1 MKKFTLYQVLVV
13 LFLGL
18 FLGSGQAY
26 AQQPQLSYEL
36 QPNGPLNP
44 GQTYTIKIVAN
55 TDKGDPCKQCSIKA
69 GFQGDPQP
77 IDSIEPAKIFTDNN
91 GIAYINATSFVTINR
106 ELVVEVQLLN
116 GQEYKPQVIV
126 LSYNN
131 NPLLSVISLI
141 KKVVDLGIPFPPMG
155 NVYPQI
161 THQRYEGGLT
171 RTIYIKSNK
180 PFGTKLFK
188 ISQFDNNGN
197 TQLLRLTKDQ
207 ETSIEIS
214 AFDDINIGV
223 QACSTSKG
231 DDISCVGPSPLLA
244 TRITDPEAASK
255 SGELQVPNKGLL
267 DSGSPEER
275 IKQEESEIDNN
286 PFSRFLKSIFSS
298 SGQ

>member
-1 MKKFTLYQVLVV
+1 MKKFNLYQVLVV
-13 LFLGL
+13 LFVGL

-26 AQQPQLSYEL
+26 AQQPPLPYEL

-44 GQTYTIKIVAN
+44 GQTYTIKIVGN
-55 TDKGDPCKQCSIKA
+55 IDKGNLCKQCSVKA
-69 GFQGDPQP
+69 SFQGDPQP
-77 IDSIEPAKIFTDNN
+77 LDSIEPAKNITDNN
-91 GIAYINATSFVTINR
+91 GIAYINVTSYVTISR
-106 ELVVEVQLLN
+106 EVVVEVQLPD
-116 GQEYKPQVIV
+116 GQEYKPQIIV

-161 THQRYEGGLT
+161 THQQYKGGST

-188 ISQFDNNGN
+188 ISQSNNNGN
-197 TQLLRLTKDQ
+197 IQLLRLTQDQ
-207 ETSIEIS
+207 ETSVEIS
-214 AFDDINIGV
+214 AFDDVNIGI

-231 DDISCVGPSPLLA
+231 DDISCVGPSPLLVS
-244 TRITDPEAASK
+244 RITDPEAASK

-275 IKQEESEIDNN
+275 AKQEEKEIDDN
-286 PFSRFLKSIFSS
+286 PFSRFFKSIFSS
-298 SGQ
+298 YK

>member
-1 MKKFTLYQVLVV
+1 MKKLNLYQVLVV
-13 LFLGL
+13 LFVGL
-18 FLGSGQAY
+18 FFGSGQAY
-26 AQQPQLSYEL
+26 AQQPSLSYEL

-55 TDKGDPCKQCSIKA
+55 LDKEDPCKQCSLKTS
-69 GFQGDPQP
+69 FQGDPQP
-77 IDSIEPAKIFTDNN
+77 LDSIEPAKNITDNN
-91 GIAYINATSFVTINR
+91 GIVYINATSYVTISR
-106 ELVVEVQLLN
+106 EVVVEVQLPD
-116 GQEYKPQVIV
+116 GQKYKSQVIV

-131 NPLLSVISLI
+131 NSLLSVISLI

-161 THQRYEGGLT
+161 THQQYEGGLT

-188 ISQFDNNGN
+188 ISQFNSNGN
-197 TQLLRLTKDQ
+197 TQLLRLTQ
-207 ETSIEIS
+207 AHETSVEIS
-214 AFDDINIGV
+214 AFDDVNIGV

-244 TRITDPEAASK
+244 SKITDPEAASK

-275 IKQEESEIDNN
+275 IKQEETEIDSN
-286 PFSRFLKSIFSS
+286 PFSRFFKSIFSS
-298 SGQ
+298 YK

>member
-26 AQQPQLSYEL
+26 AQQQPLPYEL

-44 GQTYTIKIVAN
+44 GQTYTIKIVGN
-55 TDKGDPCKQCSIKA
+55 IDKGNICKQCSVKA
-69 GFQGDPQP
+69 SFKGDPQP
-77 IDSIEPAKIFTDNN
+77 LDSIEPAKNITDDN
-91 GIAYINATSFVTINR
+91 GIAYINVTSYMTINR
-106 ELVVEVQLLN
+106 DVLVEVQSADR
-116 GQEYKPQVIV
+116 QVYTPQVVV
-126 LSYNN
+126 LLYNN
-131 NPLLSVISLI
+131 NPFLSVISLI
-141 KKVVDLGIPFPPMG
+141 KKVADLGIPFPPMG

-161 THQRYEGGLT
+161 THQRYEGGST

-188 ISQFDNNGN
+188 ILQFNSAGN
-197 TQLLRLTKDQ
+197 TQLLRLTRDQ
-207 ETSIEIS
+207 ETSVEIS
-214 AFDDINIGV
+214 AFDDVNIGL

-231 DDISCVGPSPLLA
+231 DNISCVGPFGLLA
-244 TRITDPEAASK
+244 SRITDPEVASK

-275 IKQEESEIDNN
+275 IKQEETEIDNN
-286 PFSRFLKSIFSS
+286 PFSRFFKSIFSS
-298 SGQ
+298 YK